1 MTDPETVTITLAT
14 DEESDKIAVPTA
26 LLDLLGEGDDPAPS
40 VVADIAMLGLAQQA
54 HGAVH
59 HAHGDPDADLQAAEA
74 FVMDRFEERFGQSYG
89 EMTGHSH

>member
-1 MTDPETVTITLAT
+1 MATTETVSITLSDDDSS
-14 DEESDKIAVPTA
+14 DEIEVPRT
-26 LLDLLGEGDDPAPS
+26 LLDLLGEGEEPPAA

-74 FVMDRFEERFGQSYG
+74 FVMDRFEERFGQTYG

>member
-1 MTDPETVTITLAT
+1 MAAPETVTLTL
-14 DEESDKIAVPTA
+14 SDGDDSEDVKVPTA
-26 LLDLLGEGDDPAPS
+26 LVDHLTEGDESAAD

-59 HAHGDPDADLQAAEA
+59 HAQGDPSEELEAAEA
-74 FVMDRFEERFGQSYG
+74 QTMERFEERFGQTFG